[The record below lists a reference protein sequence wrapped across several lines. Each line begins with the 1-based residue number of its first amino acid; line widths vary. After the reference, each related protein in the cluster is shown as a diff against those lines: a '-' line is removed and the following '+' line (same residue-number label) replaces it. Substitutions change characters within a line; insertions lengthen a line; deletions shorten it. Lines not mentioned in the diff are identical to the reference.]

1 VVINVKKDEEFE
13 TRLVNLIREYG
24 AELCEVLYFRI
35 KEGVSNT
42 IKKHR
47 RKKKGL

>member
-1 VVINVKKDEEFE
+1 MKKDEDFE

-24 AELCEVLYFRI
+24 AELCEMLYFRI
-35 KEGVSNT
+35 KEGVSEAVE
-42 IKKHR
+42 KHK